1 MDVILIPGL
10 WLDAS
15 SWDDVVPALRDAGHT
30 PHPITLPGVGP
41 LADRDVRLD
50 DWIAAVVARID
61 AVAPADARG
70 VALVGHSG
78 GGNVAWAAADRR
90 PERVSRVVFVDTA
103 PPPSGAAIS
112 EFPVV
117 DGLVPFPGWSFFDEP
132 DVADL
137 DGPTRERW
145 AERAHPVPGQ
155 VPTDPVVLSDARRYA
170 VPVTVLSGSADRAAF
185 TDMLAGWPPFLAE
198 FDAIDDATVV
208 ELGSGH
214 WPQFSQPERL
224 GRAIATALA

>member
-30 PHPITLPGVGP
+30 PHPLTLPGVGP
-41 LADRDVRLD
+41 HPDPDARLA
-50 DWIAAVVARID
+50 DWIAAVVERID
-61 AVAPADARG
+61 GVDPDAPG
-70 VALVGHSG
+70 IALVGHSG

-103 PPPSGAAIS
+103 PPAEGAEIS

-117 DGLVPFPGWSFFDEP
+117 DGLVPFPGWSFFDDP

-137 DGPTRERW
+137 DLPTRERW
-145 AERAHPVPGQ
+145 AERTHPVPGR
-155 VPTDPVVLSDARRYA
+155 VPTDPVVLSDPRRYGI
-170 VPVTVLSGSADRAAF
+170 PVTVLSGSADRAAF
-185 TDMLAGWPPFLAE
+185 TAMLADWPPFLAE
-198 FDAIDDATVV
+198 FDAIADANVV

-214 WPQFSQPERL
+214 WPQFSQPQRL
-224 GRAIATALA
+224 ARTIAAALV

>member
-15 SWDDVVPALRDAGHT
+15 SWDDVIPVLRDAGHR
-30 PHPITLPGVGP
+30 PHPLTLPGVGP
-41 LADRDVRLD
+41 IPDPDVRLD
-50 DWIAAVVARID
+50 DWIAAVVDRID
-61 AVAPADARG
+61 GTEHDDSG
-70 VALVGHSG
+70 LALVGHSG
-78 GGNVAWAAADRR
+78 GGNVAWGAADRR
-90 PERVSRVVFVDTA
+90 PDRVSRVVFVDTA

-117 DGLVPFPGWSFFDEP
+117 DGLAPFPGWGFFDEP
-132 DVADL
+132 DIADL
-137 DGPTRERW
+137 DRPTRDRW
-145 AERAHPVPGQ
+145 AARTHPVPGR
-155 VPTDPVVLSDARRYA
+155 VPTDAVILSDARRYRI
-170 VPVTVLSGSADRAAF
+170 PVTVLSGSADHAAL

-214 WPQFSQPERL
+214 WPQFSQPDRL
-224 GRAIATALA
+224 ARAITTALM